1 MKKKLLSML
10 CIMLTISVALVGC
23 SKKAEI
29 ANNVTVLE
37 SNYDEVLEKA
47 KGTTVNFYGYG
58 GNEVM
63 NKWFDTYVVDQMK
76 EKYDITVKRVGM
88 NIDEIL
94 NQLLSDKQANNEK
107 GSIDVVWINGEN
119 FKTAKDSNLLL
130 GSFVGKLPNFNDY
143 VNTASEDVTVDF
155 GTEVEGLEAPWGKAQ
170 FTIAVNSDK
179 VSQIINDT
187 KSLREVIMANPGKFT
202 YPALPDF
209 TGSAFV
215 RNVIYDI
222 VGYENVANLPEDKE
236 EVRKAIQPAMDYLN
250 EIKPYLWNEGKTY
263 PSTTSQ
269 LDNMYSDNEV
279 YFTMTYSPNSL
290 KGRMESGE
298 LSKDTEIIE
307 FKNGNI
313 SNTHFLTIPF
323 NSQNQAGAMVLI
335 DFLMSIDAQA
345 SKTFT
350 ENWGD
355 TTVLDMD
362 KVPAKDRSKFSSDS
376 ITIKNSVPELS
387 AGMVPIIEEI
397 WTEGVLESE

>member
-236 EVRKAIQPAMDYLN
+236 EVRKAIQQAMDYLN

-397 WTEGVLESE
+397 WTEEVLESE

>member
-1 MKKKLLSML
+1 MKKILLSML

-397 WTEGVLESE
+397 WTEEVLESE